1 MSYVNIVMLLTQ
13 EHKNN
18 LLQRLPR
25 FKLSYENIH
34 KKVYEDLFYLIPYG
48 PKYLVW
54 FTYLEDKKVCV
65 FIELNRGSKNFV
77 KNIFISPQKFE
88 KKMVLGTMF
97 YGTVV
102 KVGRKSFFTI
112 ENIHH
117 YKGKSTEHLSEMDK
131 LKTIHHIL
139 EHELVQHRNPTNQ
152 NICIG
157 LPIITNTIEQ
167 AIEYAD
173 KSVYN
178 IFSIQYRNLKNTT
191 SKYCS
196 TLFKNIH
203 DTPVS
208 NYDTNEVVYHPQND
222 NNKQQH
228 PQNDNDKQQHPQN
241 TTHRKLNDIVK
252 APNNHM
258 KMTNKIFAVKAD
270 VQNDIYNLHCLD
282 RDELVMYDIA
292 NIPTYSTSVMMN
304 SIFRN
309 IKENINL
316 DALEES
322 DDEDEFENINDDKFV
337 KLDKCVYMECSFNKK
352 HKQYVPIKVVSNT
365 SIVSSKNELYAKQS
379 SLKY

>member
-88 KKMVLGTMF
+88 KKIVLGTMF

-173 KSVYN
+173 KSLYN

-208 NYDTNEVVYHPQND
+208 KQLDNAVTIDSKKNIDRQSQEQPKQYNTKTTTNQ
-222 NNKQQH
+222 
-228 PQNDNDKQQHPQN
+228 
-241 TTHRKLNDIVK
+241 TTHN
-252 APNNHM
+252 M

-270 VQNDIYNLHCLD
+270 VQNDIYNLHCLH
-282 RDELVMYDIA
+282 RGELEMYDIA
-292 NIPTYSTSVMMN
+292 NIPDYSTSVMMN
-304 SIFRN
+304 SLFRN